1 VRWLALQY
9 RLFEVGSVAGLL
21 AQQGYEV
28 KSLRRGQW
36 EVQGFSGTGK
46 SAHTFASDDDLWR
59 WAYVLTMDGVDGAQA
74 LLSASS

>member
-21 AQQGYEV
+21 AQQGYQV
-28 KSLRRGQW
+28 KSLPRGRW
-36 EVQGFSGTGK
+36 EVQGFADTGN

-59 WAYVLTMDGVDGAQA
+59 WTYVLTMDGVDPAQA
-74 LLSASS
+74 LLSASV